1 MTPASKAYALSVTLD
16 DFLKKTRTQLLTE
29 AFEAGR
35 AEGLREAA
43 EIAAKEMGKC
53 ACQMIAI
60 ETCESCLKAAE
71 DEK

>member
-1 MTPASKAYALSVTLD
+1 MTPQSYALSITAEDLATKTPTQLIEKAYAD
-16 DFLKKTRTQLLTE
+16 
-29 AFEAGR
+29 
-35 AEGLREAA
+35 GLREAA